1 MVSVFKIV
9 GLVQKTIKK
18 LDTGSERSE
27 QDVYI
32 WELADN
38 NITSVMQIDV
48 DPDREKQYLK
58 VWKSEILVD
67 GMNNFL
73 FLPEFSSKKSM
84 VFSMIG
90 IDNGVNSSY
99 QQIRATFQ
107 ILCDKVGGNQKYED
121 EGPQDNNGLLYSD
134 FLVYEN
140 TLFVS
145 HGRFVT
151 AIGIIQPQPEEPQ
164 PLPDAGGPPRDP
176 EHHLL
181 PGRHQG
187 ADLHGQR
194 NLRPEPPDA
203 DLDPDG
209 KWDRHGGAEAGPSSE
224 PQEPEESGERL
235 LQEKNFDVHYEM
247 INLDHS
253 DQTQKIP
260 GKIITIF
267 RNCNSEILP
276 PYFLVE
282 NEGVRTI
289 FSINFYTSK
298 LEEYHIDELTKESRV
313 IFLNPFENDE
323 SQYALLVECKEN
335 VVQGKKIIEHDQN
348 KSFICLKT
356 ESKVCLSSS

>member
-151 AIGIIQPQPEEPQ
+151 AIGIIQPSLKNLSHFQMLEAPQ
-164 PLPDAGGPPRDP
+164 EIQNTISFQEDIKALIFMDKETFDQSLRMRILTLMESGTVMEVRRLDHPRN
-176 EHHLL
+176 
-181 PGRHQG
+181 R
-187 ADLHGQR
+187 R
-194 NLRPEPPDA
+194 NL
-203 DLDPDG
+203 
-209 KWDRHGGAEAGPSSE
+209 
-224 PQEPEESGERL
+224 EESGERL